1 MEQQQV
7 LRVWSEFKSLSVP
20 IPCFLLSLLHWR
32 TVAAQ
37 IRSYLIRAQ
46 HYRIRKLLNRG
57 CSQFTAD
64 VFMFAPYFH
73 RKELLQKQYEEA
85 NNPYSS
91 LKRSGLNV
99 NVWLMKL
106 SELEQRFSDICP
118 PMLGPRPGIRHLK
131 GWFTNK
137 IICCPT
143 HPLFPC
149 RGKRWKWAPNAEL
162 CRTMHA
168 LERCAGSFPSRN
180 LTACAQASSYPSC
193 MAWDQAAETHGLTS
207 ALPHHCH
214 LSGKPLRGL
223 ESLATTTGLTV
234 SLALVASD
242 HCPACFAASG
252 KERRKPTRCNPP
264 AKVLAWYLENS
275 EQLQRLTNLMH
286 EPHCFHF
293 SQYQHQQRMKKAKLR
308 TCTERDVS

>member
-1 MEQQQV
+1 M
-7 LRVWSEFKSLSVP
+7 W
-20 IPCFLLSLLHWR
+20 
-32 TVAAQ
+32 
-37 IRSYLIRAQ
+37 SYLIRAQ

-57 CSQFTAD
+57 YSQFIAD

-73 RKELLQKQYEEA
+73 RKKLLQKQYEEA

-118 PMLGPRPGIRHLK
+118 SMLGPQPGIRHLK

-137 IICCPT
+137 IICCPA
-143 HPLFPC
+143 HPLF
-149 RGKRWKWAPNAEL
+149 L
-162 CRTMHA
+162 CREVRGESEHPKLNSAGWWIMA
-168 LERCAGSFPSRN
+168 LERCASSFHSRN

-193 MAWDQAAETHGLTS
+193 VAWDQAAETHSLTS

-223 ESLATTTGLTV
+223 ESLATTTGLT
-234 SLALVASD
+234 LCLL
-242 HCPACFAASG
+242 P
-252 KERRKPTRCNPP
+252 R
-264 AKVLAWYLENS
+264 
-275 EQLQRLTNLMH
+275 
-286 EPHCFHF
+286 
-293 SQYQHQQRMKKAKLR
+293 
-308 TCTERDVS
+308 